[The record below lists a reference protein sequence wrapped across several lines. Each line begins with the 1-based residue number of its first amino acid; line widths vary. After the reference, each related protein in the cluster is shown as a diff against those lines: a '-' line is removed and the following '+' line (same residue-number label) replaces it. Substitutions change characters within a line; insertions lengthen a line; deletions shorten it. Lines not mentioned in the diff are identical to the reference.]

1 MSYSLKQL
9 VQFDASNLSPFGTLE
24 VGELTPVIQ
33 MDFVYGINSQT
44 GLATTANSAT
54 VDTNL
59 GRLRLQSGTNSA
71 GSGIFNSRKT
81 AKYRAGQGMVAR
93 FTGVFATG
101 TANNTQIVGV
111 GSSADGYFFGYN
123 GTTFGILHRNSGTGS
138 LVDTWIAQSSWNG
151 DKADGTGASAF
162 TWNKQLGNVM
172 MIKYPYLGYGDI
184 NFFVQDPVTSRFI
197 LVHTIRYANTLATVE
212 ASNPNLF
219 FYAQNLNSGNTTNL
233 TMYVGSASVFISGKR
248 SFVGNPKWATNNS
261 KTGITAETA
270 ILNLRN
276 ATTYNTVT
284 NRGLI
289 RLNSITIGATATAA
303 SIVTIKL
310 KVGATIGGSP
320 SFTTINGTTADN
332 GVTITSGNS
341 ISSVDTAGTTSG
353 GNYIFNLTVAVGG
366 GSATDG
372 GNGAVFDLTPYEIF
386 VAPAETLSITG
397 TATTTAGIAVGVSWS
412 EDI

>member
-9 VQFDASNLSPFGTLE
+9 VQFEPSNLSPFGTFE

-33 MDFVYGINSQT
+33 MDFIYGINSQT

-71 GSGIFNSRKT
+71 GSGIFNSRNV

-101 TANNTQIVGV
+101 TANNTQTIGV
-111 GSSADGYFFGYN
+111 GSSVDGYFFGYN
-123 GTTFGILHRNSGTGS
+123 GTAFGILHRNSGTGS
-138 LVDTWIAQSSWNG
+138 LVNTWINQTAWNG
-151 DKADGTGASAF
+151 DKCDGTGASAF
-162 TWNKQLGNVM
+162 TINPQLGNLM
-172 MIKYPYLGYGDI
+172 MIKYPYLGYGDVT
-184 NFFVQDPVTSRFI
+184 FFIQDPVTSRFL
-197 LVHTIRYANTLATVE
+197 LVHTIRYANTATTTQ
-212 ASNPNLF
+212 ASNPSIF

-248 SFVGNPKWATNNS
+248 SFIGNPKWATNNS
-261 KTGITAETA
+261 KTGITAETV
-270 ILNLRN
+270 IFNLRN

-284 NRGLI
+284 NRGFI
-289 RLNSITIGATATAA
+289 RLNSITIGATAVAA
-303 SIVTIKL
+303 SIITIKL
-310 KVGATIGGSP
+310 KMAATIGGSP
-320 SFTTINGTTADN
+320 SFTTIDGTTGDA

-341 ISSVDTAGTTSG
+341 IASVDTAGTTSG
-353 GNYIFNLTVAVGG
+353 GNYIFNLTVGVGG
-366 GSATDG
+366 GATTDG
-372 GNGAVFDLTPYEIF
+372 GNSTVLDLTPYEIF
-386 VAPAETLSITG
+386 IAPAETLSVTG
-397 TATTTAGIAVGVSWS
+397 TATTTAGIAVGLSWS